1 MPVADERIRREIGSE
16 RQELALAVASL
27 RGELQR
33 AKRRLPKLAAGAL
46 VAVTALVVGVKLLR
60 RD

>member
-1 MPVADERIRREIGSE
+1 MPVADEQIRRDIGTE

-33 AKRRLPKLAAGAL
+33 AKRRLPKLAAGAV
-46 VAVTALVVGVKLLR
+46 VAGAALMLVVRRLR
-60 RD
+60 RR

>member
-1 MPVADERIRREIGSE
+1 MPVADERIRRQIGTE

-33 AKRRLPKLAAGAL
+33 AKRRLPKLAAGAV
-46 VAVTALVVGVKLLR
+46 VAGAALILVVRRLR
-60 RD
+60 RG

>member
-1 MPVADERIRREIGSE
+1 MPVADEQIRRQIGTE

-33 AKRRLPKLAAGAL
+33 AKRRLPKLAAGAV
-46 VAVTALVVGVKLLR
+46 VAGAALILVVRRLR
-60 RD
+60 RR